1 MAIRVPRLVT
11 VRLAVATCLVG
22 AALVVPR
29 SSFVLWTV
37 WMSFNLA
44 AAWLIAPP
52 HHRRWFAVLTLVIYA
67 VWLTLV
73 ARPAY

>member
-11 VRLAVATCLVG
+11 LRLAVAMCLVG

-29 SSFVLWTV
+29 TWFVLWTV
-37 WMSFNLA
+37 MMTFDLV
-44 AAWLIAPP
+44 AAWFIAPP